1 MYFQISKITST
12 QIFYM
17 YPYFSAGYH
26 VSAGV
31 SPVGNLVLL
40 VLQCSLQ
47 NDALEQGLIWATE
60 LKHWATTFHESGCPG
75 TTMFWGDLSSTD
87 VTAKAPANEIVR
99 LRDICIALHSYPIT
113 MLPYDTLPD
122 VLQQPYRAE
131 RHDRLE

>member
-1 MYFQISKITST
+1 
-12 QIFYM
+12 M

-31 SPVGNLVLL
+31 SPVGNWVLL

-75 TTMFWGDLSSTD
+75 TTMFWGDLSST
-87 VTAKAPANEIVR
+87 EMH
-99 LRDICIALHSYPIT
+99 CILAAFSLFLKIFC
-113 MLPYDTLPD
+113 
-122 VLQQPYRAE
+122 
-131 RHDRLE
+131 

>member
-1 MYFQISKITST
+1 
-12 QIFYM
+12 M

-87 VTAKAPANEIVR
+87 GALSTIPQCARCEKAS
-99 LRDICIALHSYPIT
+99 L
-113 MLPYDTLPD
+113 
-122 VLQQPYRAE
+122 
-131 RHDRLE
+131 

>member
-1 MYFQISKITST
+1 
-12 QIFYM
+12 M

-47 NDALEQGLIWATE
+47 NDALEQGLIWATK

-75 TTMFWGDLSSTD
+75 TTMFWGDLSSTG
-87 VTAKAPANEIVR
+87 TCIIFIEIC
-99 LRDICIALHSYPIT
+99 LRDFNLSVCFLHQDCPLVS
-113 MLPYDTLPD
+113 
-122 VLQQPYRAE
+122 
-131 RHDRLE
+131 H

>member
-1 MYFQISKITST
+1 
-12 QIFYM
+12 M

-31 SPVGNLVLL
+31 SPVGNWVLL

-75 TTMFWGDLSSTD
+75 TTMFWGDLSSTVHTRKSTGTCTCVG
-87 VTAKAPANEIVR
+87 VTLCV
-99 LRDICIALHSYPIT
+99 
-113 MLPYDTLPD
+113 
-122 VLQQPYRAE
+122 V
-131 RHDRLE
+131 

>member
-1 MYFQISKITST
+1 
-12 QIFYM
+12 M

-31 SPVGNLVLL
+31 SPVGNWVLL

-75 TTMFWGDLSSTD
+75 TTMFWGYLSSTEHHYSFLD
-87 VTAKAPANEIVR
+87 LSFPVIPNLLELKKGAKPIELPTICTPNAKPCSNRYILCEI
-99 LRDICIALHSYPIT
+99 
-113 MLPYDTLPD
+113 
-122 VLQQPYRAE
+122 
-131 RHDRLE
+131 

>member
-1 MYFQISKITST
+1 
-12 QIFYM
+12 M

-75 TTMFWGDLSSTD
+75 TTMFWGDLSSTEEHLLLPETIPKCQS
-87 VTAKAPANEIVR
+87 VKLALVVMAFT
-99 LRDICIALHSYPIT
+99 LR
-113 MLPYDTLPD
+113 
-122 VLQQPYRAE
+122 VQG
-131 RHDRLE
+131 